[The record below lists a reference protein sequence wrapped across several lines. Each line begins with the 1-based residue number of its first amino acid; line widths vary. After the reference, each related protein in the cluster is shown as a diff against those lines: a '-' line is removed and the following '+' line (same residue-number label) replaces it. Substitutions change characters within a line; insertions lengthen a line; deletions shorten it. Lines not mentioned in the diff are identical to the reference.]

1 IAGLE
6 ARRTSPARLLDG
18 LAMAASPHLWLTEV
32 TLAEGR
38 LRLTGF
44 ATDERTITD
53 FLDRLRDTG
62 ALAALDLEEAGR
74 DDRATPPARRFVV
87 AGRVGE
93 ERGPSTC
100 VGCRRAIARRSSC
113 SPSRSSSARTGC
125 ASPARAPPRFG
136 RRGIDWPG
144 GSSISPPRGGRS
156 RRGSTRSRRC
166 VPRRAHCA
174 TPRCAC
180 PTG

>member
-1 IAGLE
+1 MITIDLLPPEDAAAAAAARRARSLGTAIVVTGVVGLLLAHAVLEIATAVTQRRLVRTGAELASLERPVAALRRLRDRQAALRRRLAVIAGLE

-18 LAMAASPHLWLTEV
+18 LATAASPHLWLTEV

-38 LRLTGF
+38 LRLTGL

-93 ERGPSTC
+93 ER
-100 VGCRRAIARRSSC
+100 
-113 SPSRSSSARTGC
+113 
-125 ASPARAPPRFG
+125 
-136 RRGIDWPG
+136 
-144 GSSISPPRGGRS
+144 
-156 RRGSTRSRRC
+156 
-166 VPRRAHCA
+166 
-174 TPRCAC
+174 
-180 PTG
+180 